1 MAGKAGPLYLT
12 EAEYEAMT
20 ELELVEHLSPRPG
33 ERVKEVLRN
42 VFGLDSVVYF
52 MSKAE
57 CLSYIRERDR
67 RPELLAAGKAKQAV
81 HREMGRENRARP
93 GGARERIIEE
103 TKGRLY
109 RQVAIQRKLNP
120 KVADVF
126 TGLKISNPHVIE
138 DVVDGSRFPVSR
150 STAKLLAEL
159 GRLEGFEVSAGR
171 HSVAH
176 AAGKKTAADVL
187 SGKSEAAIEP
197 VNGDGDSGGKAL
209 SADELDELLNS
220 LLS

>member
-1 MAGKAGPLYLT
+1 MAGKAGPLYLS

-52 MSKAE
+52 MSKVE
-57 CLSYIRERDR
+57 CMAYIRERDR
-67 RPELLAAGKAKQAV
+67 RPELLAAGKAKQAE
-81 HREMGRENRARP
+81 HRERGKENRARP
-93 GGARERIIEE
+93 GSAQDRLDAE

-109 RQVAIQRKLNP
+109 RQVAMLRKTP
-120 KVADVF
+120 ETDVF
-126 TGLKISNPHVIE
+126 TGRKISTPHIIE
-138 DVVDGSRFPVSR
+138 DVVDGTRFAVSR
-150 STAKLLAEL
+150 MTAKWLADH
-159 GRLEGFEVSAGR
+159 GRLEGFAVGR

-187 SGKSEAAIEP
+187 SGKTEAEAEP
-197 VNGDGDSGGKAL
+197 VNGGDAGVGKAL

-220 LLS
+220 LPS